1 MNEWMNG
8 INESIF
14 QNSKFQNQLWGIG
27 MIKSLKYISYG
38 KFILFSI
45 ILGLYLFQIVF
56 VGKEETHAKAVFFP
70 LRLLCLFIIFI
81 CWSAKKKYLVHKY
94 AGP

>member
-1 MNEWMNG
+1 
-8 INESIF
+8 
-14 QNSKFQNQLWGIG
+14 
-27 MIKSLKYISYG
+27 MIKSLKYIRYG

-81 CWSAKKKYLVHKY
+81 C
-94 AGP
+94 